1 LACVSKYILSSTL
14 KVLKSS
20 PVTVSN
26 KDYFDPPS
34 PDELRLRHL
43 TVDEALPLLNQFL
56 HDTYISGYRQVR
68 IIHGRGAGILRETVR
83 RELKKHPLVK
93 SFRAGAY
100 DGGGEGVTV
109 VDFTE
114 K

>member
-1 LACVSKYILSSTL
+1 
-14 KVLKSS
+14 
-20 PVTVSN
+20 VSN

-34 PDELRLRHL
+34 PDELRLRHM
-43 TVDEALPLLNQFL
+43 TVEEILPKLDLFL
-56 HDTYISGYRQVR
+56 HDTYVAGYRQVR
-68 IIHGRGAGILRETVR
+68 IIHGKGTGMLRETVR

-93 SFRAGAY
+93 SYRAGAY

-109 VDFTE
+109 VEFSE

>member
-1 LACVSKYILSSTL
+1 VSK
-14 KVLKSS
+14 
-20 PVTVSN
+20 
-26 KDYFDPPS
+26 KDYYSPTPS

-43 TVDEALPLLNQFL
+43 TVDEALPQVHQFL
-56 HDTYISGYRQVR
+56 SDAYSSGFREVK
-68 IIHGRGAGILRETVR
+68 IIHGKGTGMLRETIR

-93 SFRAGAY
+93 SYRAGAY

-109 VDFTE
+109 VVFTE

>member
-1 LACVSKYILSSTL
+1 M
-14 KVLKSS
+14 
-20 PVTVSN
+20 SN
-26 KDYFDPPS
+26 KDYFGPPS

-43 TVDEALPLLNQFL
+43 TVEEILPKLDLFL
-56 HDTYISGYRQVR
+56 HDTYVAGYSQVR
-68 IIHGRGAGILRETVR
+68 IIHGKGTGTLRETVR

-93 SFRAGAY
+93 SFRGGDY

-109 VDFTE
+109 VEFSD

>member
-1 LACVSKYILSSTL
+1 M
-14 KVLKSS
+14 
-20 PVTVSN
+20 SN
-26 KDYFDPPS
+26 KDYFGPPS

-43 TVDEALPLLNQFL
+43 TVDEALPKLHEFL
-56 HDTYISGYRQVR
+56 HGTYSSGYRQVR
-68 IIHGRGAGILRETVR
+68 IIHGKGTGMLRETVR

>member
-1 LACVSKYILSSTL
+1 
-14 KVLKSS
+14 
-20 PVTVSN
+20 VSN
-26 KDYFDPPS
+26 KDYFGPPS

-43 TVDEALPLLNQFL
+43 TVEEILPKLDLFL
-56 HDTYISGYRQVR
+56 HDTYVAGYSRVR
-68 IIHGRGAGILRETVR
+68 IIHGKGTGTLRETVR

-93 SFRAGAY
+93 SFRGGDY

-109 VDFTE
+109 VEFSD

>member
-1 LACVSKYILSSTL
+1 VSH
-14 KVLKSS
+14 
-20 PVTVSN
+20 
-26 KDYFDPPS
+26 KDYFGTPS

-43 TVDEALPLLNQFL
+43 TVDEALPQLHEFL
-56 HDTYISGYRQVR
+56 HDTYSAGFHQVR
-68 IIHGRGAGILRETVR
+68 IIHGKGTGMLRETIR

-93 SFRAGAY
+93 SYRAGAY

-109 VDFTE
+109 VELSE

>member
-1 LACVSKYILSSTL
+1 M
-14 KVLKSS
+14 
-20 PVTVSN
+20 SN
-26 KDYFDPPS
+26 KDYFGPPS

-43 TVDEALPLLNQFL
+43 TVEEILPKLDIFL
-56 HDTYISGYRQVR
+56 HDTYVAGYSQVR
-68 IIHGRGAGILRETVR
+68 IIHGKGTGTLRETVR

-93 SFRAGAY
+93 SFRGGDY

-109 VDFTE
+109 VEFSD

>member
-1 LACVSKYILSSTL
+1 M
-14 KVLKSS
+14 
-20 PVTVSN
+20 SN
-26 KDYFDPPS
+26 KDYYSARPS

-43 TVDEALPLLNQFL
+43 TVDEALPRVHQFL
-56 HDTYISGYRQVR
+56 HDTYMAGFRQVR
-68 IIHGRGAGILRETVR
+68 IIHGKGTGMLRETIR

-109 VDFTE
+109 VEFTE